1 MRYIDADE
9 LKRRIR
15 DSFHG
20 SGKWLEDCEKIDGI
34 IDRTKE
40 LKPFDRDIGKE
51 PVLEQSTQVWHE
63 SYMDGTGA
71 FKQSEILEW
80 RCPNCG
86 WFVGELYSGF
96 GRWHVQS
103 ETSYCAECGQKIDWT
118 LPKAEEKRRY
128 EERKAKEREEWLKKN
143 NHPLDNMNESR
154 RRKHGL
160 LSEGGEADE

>member
-1 MRYIDADE
+1 MRFIDADL
-9 LKRRIR
+9 LKRHIRWNFKGSKDRYSSCDELDRI
-15 DSFHG
+15 
-20 SGKWLEDCEKIDGI
+20 IDGE
-34 IDRTKE
+34 KE
-40 LKPFDRDIGKE
+40 LKPLDRDIGKE
-51 PVLEQSTQVWHE
+51 PILETSMKMWHE

-96 GRWHVQS
+96 GKWHVQS
-103 ETSYCAECGQKIDWT
+103 ETSYCSECGQKIDWT

-128 EERKAKEREEWLKKN
+128 EERRAKEREEWLKKN
-143 NHPLDNMNESR
+143 KHPLDNMNESR

-160 LSEGGEADE
+160 LSEGDDADE